1 MNYFLKKVRGWII
14 PVSLTLFSYILL
26 KFVLLIGYV
35 PTPSMTPTLPERTLI
50 VGCRW
55 FGNLQTGDIIVF
67 ERDGVL
73 MVKRIAGVPGE
84 EIDLRKLSYMT
95 SVPIPVWENPV
106 IQIPEECYF
115 VLGDNTNNSWDSRY
129 WEDPFVRQADIRAKV
144 WCPNG

>member
-1 MNYFLKKVRGWII
+1 
-14 PVSLTLFSYILL
+14 
-26 KFVLLIGYV
+26 
-35 PTPSMTPTLPERTLI
+35 
-50 VGCRW
+50 
-55 FGNLQTGDIIVF
+55 
-67 ERDGVL
+67 

-84 EIDLRKLSYMT
+84 EIDLRELSYMT